1 MTTLSQS
8 QAVVSIVKSV
18 VGESYDISVPTRLT
32 IDQKSRCLD
41 MLIAGFGQEGIS
53 MSADAKAKYS
63 DAKKLKTYCASL
75 LTNWLNKS
83 PELNGNTKYEAKN
96 PGSRSGSTEL
106 KQALALKAHLE
117 ANDQE
122 LPSELIAFI
131 EAEQAKITKPKA
143 EKTLDLS
150 ALPEELRHLAV
161 G

>member
-1 MTTLSQS
+1 MTILSQS

-18 VGESYDISVPTRLT
+18 LGESYDISTATKLSS
-32 IDQKSRCLD
+32 DQRSRCLD

-53 MSADAKAKYS
+53 MSADAKSKYS
-63 DAKKLKTYCASL
+63 EPKKLKAYCSGL

-83 PELNGNTKYEAKN
+83 PELNGNTKYQAKN

-106 KQALALKAHLE
+106 KQALALKAHFE

-122 LPSELIAFI
+122 LPPELIAFI
-131 EAEQAKITKPKA
+131 EAEQAKITKPKT
-143 EKTLDLS
+143 EKALDLS
-150 ALPEELRHLAV
+150 ALPEELRNLV